1 MVMDRLAGP
10 AMDLG
15 GGSSLQPNQSRG
27 GGGGGLG
34 SNELQRTDQII
45 GVPSSSFLPLPSSRE
60 KRERE
65 RLREEKRGI
74 QILQICR
81 RHDDDGSPERR
92 RRPEQQT
99 RRPRLGCLL
108 AFLQAFAAVS
118 ALLYAAWILSRWARH
133 HQLRL
138 QDLLPGLWFPSL
150 LMAAG
155 LVYCLLLLAGYLAA
169 EINNGCCLCF
179 VRPLFF
185 FVRYTIP
192 AMAMMLLE
200 AALAG
205 HVTINDHWMQDLPDD
220 RTGELH
226 NLLSFIHDNLD
237 LCKWAALAIF
247 ATQALSL
254 LLAMIL
260 RALLSARTMDY
271 DSDEDFVAP
280 PPPYLPTTA
289 DTRGF
294 RPDLWSSRMRHKV
307 TIPLLCAEVEPS
319 CPLLC
324 PLQFLMSLHLPE
336 PSSPSSTLL
345 LY

>member
-1 MVMDRLAGP
+1 MMMTGRRSGEGAR
-10 AMDLG
+10 
-15 GGSSLQPNQSRG
+15 SSRQ
-27 GGGGGLG
+27 GGLG
-34 SNELQRTDQII
+34 WAACCL
-45 GVPSSSFLPLPSSRE
+45 GFLL
-60 KRERE
+60 K
-65 RLREEKRGI
+65 
-74 QILQICR
+74 
-81 RHDDDGSPERR
+81 
-92 RRPEQQT
+92 
-99 RRPRLGCLL
+99 LL

-271 DSDEDFVAP
+271 DSDEDFVVIRRPLLVAQAP

-294 RPDLWSSRMRHKV
+294 RPDLWSSRMRHKATENYGSASV
-307 TIPLLCAEVEPS
+307 N
-319 CPLLC
+319 
-324 PLQFLMSLHLPE
+324 
-336 PSSPSSTLL
+336 
-345 LY
+345 